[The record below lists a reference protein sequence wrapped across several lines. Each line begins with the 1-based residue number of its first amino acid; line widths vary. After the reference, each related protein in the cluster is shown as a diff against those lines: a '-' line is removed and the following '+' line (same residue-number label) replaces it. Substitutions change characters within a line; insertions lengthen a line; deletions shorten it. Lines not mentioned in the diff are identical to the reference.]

1 MMKLIIVIYLV
12 ECERLVLRERRIAA
26 RGAGIKQALCR
37 SIRGITYP
45 RGLCGGL
52 ARTLRPFPARVH
64 RGAPSQGEQ
73 MKRAETKSE
82 KKTGSRRAE
91 FVLARLGKGCWVVAY
106 QGRLIGGAVLS
117 SLPAAAA
124 YAADIA
130 HAFGAH
136 NFLLTVVEAGRLA
149 A

>member
-1 MMKLIIVIYLV
+1 MKS
-12 ECERLVLRERRIAA
+12 ER
-26 RGAGIKQALCR
+26 K
-37 SIRGITYP
+37 
-45 RGLCGGL
+45 
-52 ARTLRPFPARVH
+52 ART
-64 RGAPSQGEQ
+64 
-73 MKRAETKSE
+73 
-82 KKTGSRRAE
+82 RRAE
-91 FVLARLGKGCWVVAY
+91 FVLARLGKGCWVVGY

-130 HAFGAH
+130 HAFGSH

>member
-1 MMKLIIVIYLV
+1 M
-12 ECERLVLRERRIAA
+12 
-26 RGAGIKQALCR
+26 
-37 SIRGITYP
+37 T
-45 RGLCGGL
+45 
-52 ARTLRPFPARVH
+52 T
-64 RGAPSQGEQ
+64 QGE
-73 MKRAETKSE
+73 TKMSQ
-82 KKTGSRRAE
+82 KKTRARRAE
-91 FVLARLGKGCWVVAY
+91 FVLAKLGKGCWVVGY

-136 NFLLTVVEAGRLA
+136 NFLLTVVEAGRFA

>member
-1 MMKLIIVIYLV
+1 M
-12 ECERLVLRERRIAA
+12 
-26 RGAGIKQALCR
+26 
-37 SIRGITYP
+37 
-45 RGLCGGL
+45 
-52 ARTLRPFPARVH
+52 
-64 RGAPSQGEQ
+64 
-73 MKRAETKSE
+73 KSE
-82 KKTGSRRAE
+82 RKSRVRRAE

-130 HAFGAH
+130 HAFGRH

>member
-1 MMKLIIVIYLV
+1 MN
-12 ECERLVLRERRIAA
+12 
-26 RGAGIKQALCR
+26 
-37 SIRGITYP
+37 
-45 RGLCGGL
+45 
-52 ARTLRPFPARVH
+52 
-64 RGAPSQGEQ
+64 
-73 MKRAETKSE
+73 SE
-82 KKTGSRRAE
+82 KKPKPRARRAE
-91 FVLARLGKGCWVVAY
+91 FVLARLGKGCWVVGY

-130 HAFGAH
+130 HAFGSH

>member
-1 MMKLIIVIYLV
+1 MKHA
-12 ECERLVLRERRIAA
+12 EMTKKSDR
-26 RGAGIKQALCR
+26 KQ
-37 SIRGITYP
+37 T
-45 RGLCGGL
+45 
-52 ARTLRPFPARVH
+52 
-64 RGAPSQGEQ
+64 
-73 MKRAETKSE
+73 
-82 KKTGSRRAE
+82 SRRAE

-136 NFLLTVVEAGRLA
+136 NFLLTVVEAGRMA